1 MKSITA
7 SDLRTKMRESLDE
20 VVENLDY
27 LVVNRPKGNVVVM
40 SEEEFNSWQET
51 AYLLSSPKNAKRLI
65 DGIKEFE
72 NSKPK
77 TYTADDVDK
86 IFS

>member
-7 SDLRTKMRESLDE
+7 SDLRIKLRESLDR
-20 VVENLDY
+20 VVEDLDY

-51 AYLLSSPKNAKRLI
+51 SYLLGSPKNAKRLM
-65 DGIKEFE
+65 DGIDEVE
-72 NSKPK
+72 NSSLESHSAK
-77 TYTADDVDK
+77 DVDE